1 MVRFLMC
8 TVYTPR
14 SSMSRGNGSASV
26 RIYSVMIRCEYPL
39 TIRIVRPHSFEHIDL
54 HNYFCKIGK
63 RDYVSSE
70 RSPSA
75 RGNGHLMSC
84 GHSTPRTAGH
94 QERAKINAQREAADS
109 RNAVLGFE
117 FCPRCPAVCPT
128 TACLENRRTR
138 AIKTYQVDPDRP
150 TYVSYYL
157 ARLKRLPAMWRV
169 GREPVGRHPDP
180 QCRPPAPGESRL
192 RHQAIAHGLRR
203 CRGDCRLEERGGR
216 SRGAESPNGRRGPV
230 GTRPGRALPSSMRA
244 DHGRWRR
251 STDGPAGNG
260 VESAHPGPGPR
271 FIAYHTAH

>member
-128 TACLENRRTR
+128 TAFLEIRSTR
-138 AIKTYQVDPDRP
+138 EIKTYQVDPDRP

-157 ARLKRLPAMWRV
+157 ARLNGYRQCGGSGVSPWVVTPTHSAVLQHRENPVCGTKR
-169 GREPVGRHPDP
+169 
-180 QCRPPAPGESRL
+180 SRTGCVVAE
-192 RHQAIAHGLRR
+192 AIAASKSAAEDRAERR
-203 CRGDCRLEERGGR
+203 ARTVAAARLALDRAVRCPAACGPTTVGGDV
-216 SRGAESPNGRRGPV
+216 APTVRRAMV
-230 GTRPGRALPSSMRA
+230 TRALTQAR
-244 DHGRWRR
+244 
-251 STDGPAGNG
+251 
-260 VESAHPGPGPR
+260 VPR
-271 FIAYHTAH
+271 FIAYYTAH